1 MYTKDQL
8 KSIFNDINVLSN
20 FYDTDNYFV
29 VAHIVKYNNEDI
41 SLYKS
46 HAIHSYIAYEDGQ
59 FVSKTLPGNK
69 ILTLVK
75 CSLLEDKDSLL
86 TDLSELVMDESE
98 ENIDPNEFDY
108 FRSKIIDDIVS
119 NSEGNDNYV
128 TVWGKRDGKL
138 KKLKSCES
146 LTVSNLNVYQNLY
159 DRMIGGSLIE
169 EYKDISREMSGY
181 YAWAYSVKQSIHSSD
196 DYEFEGNRLSTSSI
210 LDSYTTELLDA
221 ITYCDLRCSKI
232 NQNQAQ
238 QVLQSLTNVS
248 SQKTLEDKKIIDIC
262 NQINSLCEREL
273 KRLDYDVVSSLYKSI
288 SKHAVKIHSKML
300 FYEKEKVSPSNA
312 DPLESIF
319 LRKYFSGLYDESS
332 SLYDKMKHALDKM
345 ASLFQL
351 VSIPIDLEEMND
363 CNNIELL
370 EFSTYLSSLKVK
382 GNRITYILEQ
392 SEAACLADYI
402 YEESDLFL
410 LGDWKEA
417 GFEVKDKLK
426 RQGVDF
432 GKSDAVSGYRS
443 NLYVKNKDGV
453 DYYCFVT
460 CGTNM
465 EDFTY
470 DWPTNFRQGLTGL
483 DSEQYLKTIKN
494 ALIIDEYL
502 KDKPLC
508 FVGHSLGGGLA
519 TVNAIA
525 TGRCAVTFNPAG
537 IKQSTLDRVN
547 VEDPESLVTNY
558 VVRGEV
564 LNEYIN
570 NKQGDLF
577 DWGSY
582 FGKIIYVN
590 PKCEGGSSIDKH
602 GMCHFLNNQYY
613 SECLKKQCRECLKN
627 QCRECLKNQCSEC
640 LKYQCSECLN
650 ECE

>member
-1 MYTKDQL
+1 
-8 KSIFNDINVLSN
+8 
-20 FYDTDNYFV
+20 
-29 VAHIVKYNNEDI
+29 
-41 SLYKS
+41 
-46 HAIHSYIAYEDGQ
+46 
-59 FVSKTLPGNK
+59 
-69 ILTLVK
+69 
-75 CSLLEDKDSLL
+75 
-86 TDLSELVMDESE
+86 
-98 ENIDPNEFDY
+98 
-108 FRSKIIDDIVS
+108 
-119 NSEGNDNYV
+119 
-128 TVWGKRDGKL
+128 
-138 KKLKSCES
+138 
-146 LTVSNLNVYQNLY
+146 
-159 DRMIGGSLIE
+159 
-169 EYKDISREMSGY
+169 
-181 YAWAYSVKQSIHSSD
+181 
-196 DYEFEGNRLSTSSI
+196 
-210 LDSYTTELLDA
+210 
-221 ITYCDLRCSKI
+221 
-232 NQNQAQ
+232 
-238 QVLQSLTNVS
+238 
-248 SQKTLEDKKIIDIC
+248 
-262 NQINSLCEREL
+262 
-273 KRLDYDVVSSLYKSI
+273 
-288 SKHAVKIHSKML
+288 
-300 FYEKEKVSPSNA
+300 
-312 DPLESIF
+312 
-319 LRKYFSGLYDESS
+319 
-332 SLYDKMKHALDKM
+332 
-345 ASLFQL
+345 
-351 VSIPIDLEEMND
+351 
-363 CNNIELL
+363 
-370 EFSTYLSSLKVK
+370 
-382 GNRITYILEQ
+382 
-392 SEAACLADYI
+392 
-402 YEESDLFL
+402 
-410 LGDWKEA
+410 
-417 GFEVKDKLK
+417 
-426 RQGVDF
+426 
-432 GKSDAVSGYRS
+432 
-443 NLYVKNKDGV
+443 
-453 DYYCFVT
+453 
-460 CGTNM
+460 M